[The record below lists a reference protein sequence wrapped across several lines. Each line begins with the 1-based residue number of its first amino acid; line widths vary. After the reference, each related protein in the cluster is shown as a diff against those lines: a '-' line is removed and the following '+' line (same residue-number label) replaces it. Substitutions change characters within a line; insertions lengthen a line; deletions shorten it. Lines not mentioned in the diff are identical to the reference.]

1 MTKIYKFQG
10 DIDSDALQ
18 KLQKVK
24 EIGCD
29 VEATG
34 LKIPH
39 FDKLSLI
46 QISPSSDVVYII
58 QPDRQNYNCP
68 NLVKLFEN
76 INILFIFH
84 YARFDL
90 NAIEYFLKC
99 EIKNFYCSK
108 ISSKILRGYTQNH
121 GLKDLVFEFIGKKLD
136 KKYGSSDWN
145 KDLMTEITDQQL
157 EYAAADCKYLIEIK
171 NSLNKMMVRE
181 GKTEL
186 YNNCVKFLKT
196 RIKLD
201 QNGYTEDIFT
211 H

>member
-1 MTKIYKFQG
+1 M
-10 DIDSDALQ
+10 
-18 KLQKVK
+18 
-24 EIGCD
+24 
-29 VEATG
+29 
-34 LKIPH
+34 
-39 FDKLSLI
+39 
-46 QISPSSDVVYII
+46 YII

-157 EYAAADCKYLIEIK
+157 EYAAAD
-171 NSLNKMMVRE
+171 
-181 GKTEL
+181 
-186 YNNCVKFLKT
+186 
-196 RIKLD
+196 
-201 QNGYTEDIFT
+201 
-211 H
+211 

>member
-121 GLKDLVFEFIGKKLD
+121 GLKDLVFEFIGKNM
-136 KKYGSSDWN
+136 KKNMDHQIG
-145 KDLMTEITDQQL
+145 T
-157 EYAAADCKYLIEIK
+157 
-171 NSLNKMMVRE
+171 
-181 GKTEL
+181 KT
-186 YNNCVKFLKT
+186 
-196 RIKLD
+196 
-201 QNGYTEDIFT
+201 
-211 H
+211 

>member
-76 INILFIFH
+76 INIL
-84 YARFDL
+84 
-90 NAIEYFLKC
+90 
-99 EIKNFYCSK
+99 
-108 ISSKILRGYTQNH
+108 
-121 GLKDLVFEFIGKKLD
+121 
-136 KKYGSSDWN
+136 
-145 KDLMTEITDQQL
+145 
-157 EYAAADCKYLIEIK
+157 
-171 NSLNKMMVRE
+171 
-181 GKTEL
+181 
-186 YNNCVKFLKT
+186 
-196 RIKLD
+196 
-201 QNGYTEDIFT
+201 
-211 H
+211 

>member
-99 EIKNFYCSK
+99 EKKNFYCSK
-108 ISSKILRGYTQNH
+108 IS
-121 GLKDLVFEFIGKKLD
+121 
-136 KKYGSSDWN
+136 
-145 KDLMTEITDQQL
+145 
-157 EYAAADCKYLIEIK
+157 
-171 NSLNKMMVRE
+171 
-181 GKTEL
+181 
-186 YNNCVKFLKT
+186 
-196 RIKLD
+196 
-201 QNGYTEDIFT
+201 
-211 H
+211 